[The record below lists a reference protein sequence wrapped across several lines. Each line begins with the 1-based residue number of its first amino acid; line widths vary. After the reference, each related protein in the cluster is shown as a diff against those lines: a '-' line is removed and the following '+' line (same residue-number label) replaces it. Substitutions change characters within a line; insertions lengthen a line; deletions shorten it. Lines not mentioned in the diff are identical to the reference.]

1 MPENLENRELS
12 IFLLKLQNFLD
23 IIYDVYFHHGS
34 RNIFWILIWLFS
46 CCVSCTQLHSIFSF
60 KSWFFQRP
68 FSLWYQ
74 NHLVQV
80 KDKRKTNLNLTSSY
94 TQRWSYLSRI
104 LSMHVQK
111 RKHWSS
117 NLVDRLV
124 YTLISEIPFLIS
136 VRPSKLL
143 QRN

>member
-1 MPENLENRELS
+1 VSAAHNCIQSSVLKVDCFS
-12 IFLLKLQNFLD
+12 AAIFP
-23 IIYDVYFHHGS
+23 
-34 RNIFWILIWLFS
+34 R
-46 CCVSCTQLHSIFSF
+46 
-60 KSWFFQRP
+60 
-68 FSLWYQ
+68 YQ
-74 NHLVQV
+74 THLVQV
-80 KDKRKTNLNLTSSY
+80 KDKRKTNLNLTSTY

-143 QRN
+143 QRNQRKSFSSIQTDDKANFEQTQKEANWNDSRACSPEN

>member
-1 MPENLENRELS
+1 MSAAHNCIQSSVLKVDYFSAP
-12 IFLLKLQNFLD
+12 IFPMVLD
-23 IIYDVYFHHGS
+23 S
-34 RNIFWILIWLFS
+34 FS
-46 CCVSCTQLHSIFSF
+46 
-60 KSWFFQRP
+60 
-68 FSLWYQ
+68 
-74 NHLVQV
+74 V
-80 KDKRKTNLNLTSSY
+80 KDKRKTNLNLTSTY

-143 QRN
+143 QRNQRKSFSSIQTDDKANFEQTQKEANWNDSRACSPEN